1 MSERTPERDGDPDG
15 RALDSV
21 RLRLERL
28 EMSETYQKAQVG
40 RLEDQMQAF
49 ADTLRDLQQDSTRIC
64 EWARVKENMI
74 QLEEQQRRQ
83 ASEGFVGRLQS
94 IEAKVGGL
102 LRDKERVVTWSAGA
116 FAGYVAWRGTAV
128 KDLLQKLLGLLQ

>member
-1 MSERTPERDGDPDG
+1 MSERIPERDGDPDG

-28 EMSETYQKAQVG
+28 EMWETYQKAHVE

-83 ASEGFVGRLQS
+83 ASEGFIGRLQS

-128 KDLLQKLLGLLQ
+128 KDLLQKFLGLLQ